1 MLNYIKIEKQENR
14 ERGLM
19 MKEII
24 RILVVDDE
32 QIMRDSLSDWLRL
45 DGYEVEAVEDGFKAL
60 EKVKKES
67 WDVLFIDLKMPRM
80 DGIEVMQK
88 VKEINKDIPVIII
101 TAYATVDTAVKAMKE
116 GAYEYIVK
124 PFNPE
129 EISIII
135 RNIVVHQSLIKENI
149 FLRQELKKRYQLNDI
164 IGKGSRMQ
172 DLFALIRKVAKSNS
186 TVLIEGESGT
196 GKELVARAIHTNSLR
211 NKGPFVAVPCAA
223 LPESLL
229 ESELFGHEK
238 GAFTGAIATRK
249 GSFELADKGTLFLD
263 EVGDM
268 SFKIQA
274 NFLRILEEREFR
286 RVGGSNLIKVDVRV
300 ISATNKDLDKL
311 VKEGKF
317 REDLYYRLNV
327 VSIKPPPLR
336 KRKEDIPLLVEHF
349 LRKHSIEN
357 KKDVK
362 WIHEDAL
369 KLLIQYDWPGNVREL
384 ENVIERAV
392 VLTKE
397 DFISSDELPLFVRTA
412 EKEEFKTAVDKQLHE
427 VEKEHILLVLKANN
441 GNIKKSAS
449 ILGIDRTTL
458 YNKIKKYKIK
468 F

>member
-1 MLNYIKIEKQENR
+1 
-14 ERGLM
+14 

-45 DGYEVEAVEDGFKAL
+45 DGYEVEAVEDGYKAL

-67 WDVLFIDLKMPRM
+67 WDVLFVDLKMPRM

-88 VKEINKDIPVIII
+88 VKEINKNIPVIII

-135 RNIVVHQSLIKENI
+135 RNIVVHQSLVKENI

-164 IGKGSRMQ
+164 IGKGPRMQ
-172 DLFALIRKVAKSNS
+172 DLFALIRKVAKSNT

-196 GKELVARAIHTNSLR
+196 GKELIARAIHTNSQR
-211 NKGPFVAVPCAA
+211 SKGPFVAVPCAA

-268 SFKIQA
+268 SLKIQA
-274 NFLRILEEREFR
+274 NFLRVLEQREFR
-286 RVGGSNLIKVDVRV
+286 RVGGTNLIKVDVRV
-300 ISATNKDLDKL
+300 ISATNQDLNKLIKD
-311 VKEGKF
+311 GKF

-327 VSIKPPPLR
+327 VSVNPPPLR

-349 LRKHSIEN
+349 LKKYSIEN

-397 DFISSDELPLFVRTA
+397 DFISSDELPPFVRTA
-412 EKEEFKTAVDKQLHE
+412 EKEEFKMAADSQLRE
-427 VEKEHILLVLKANN
+427 VEKEHILRVLKANN
-441 GNIKKSAS
+441 GNIKKSAN

-468 F
+468 L

>member
-1 MLNYIKIEKQENR
+1 
-14 ERGLM
+14 M

-45 DGYEVEAVEDGFKAL
+45 DGYEVEAVEDGYKAL

-229 ESELFGHEK
+229 E
-238 GAFTGAIATRK
+238 
-249 GSFELADKGTLFLD
+249 
-263 EVGDM
+263 
-268 SFKIQA
+268 
-274 NFLRILEEREFR
+274 
-286 RVGGSNLIKVDVRV
+286 
-300 ISATNKDLDKL
+300 
-311 VKEGKF
+311 
-317 REDLYYRLNV
+317 
-327 VSIKPPPLR
+327 
-336 KRKEDIPLLVEHF
+336 
-349 LRKHSIEN
+349 
-357 KKDVK
+357 
-362 WIHEDAL
+362 
-369 KLLIQYDWPGNVREL
+369 
-384 ENVIERAV
+384 
-392 VLTKE
+392 
-397 DFISSDELPLFVRTA
+397 
-412 EKEEFKTAVDKQLHE
+412 
-427 VEKEHILLVLKANN
+427 
-441 GNIKKSAS
+441 
-449 ILGIDRTTL
+449 
-458 YNKIKKYKIK
+458 
-468 F
+468 

>member
-1 MLNYIKIEKQENR
+1 
-14 ERGLM
+14 

-45 DGYEVEAVEDGFKAL
+45 DGYEVEAVEDGYKAL

-67 WDVLFIDLKMPRM
+67 WDVLFVDLKMPRM

-135 RNIVVHQSLIKENI
+135 RNIVVHQSLVKENI

-164 IGKGSRMQ
+164 IGKGPRMQ
-172 DLFALIRKVAKSNS
+172 DLFALIRKVAKSNT

-196 GKELVARAIHTNSLR
+196 GKELIARAIHTNSQR
-211 NKGPFVAVPCAA
+211 SKGPFVAVPCAA

-268 SFKIQA
+268 SLKIQA
-274 NFLRILEEREFR
+274 NFLRVLEQREFR
-286 RVGGSNLIKVDVRV
+286 RVGGTNLIKVDVRV
-300 ISATNKDLDKL
+300 ISATNQDLNKL
-311 VKEGKF
+311 IKNGKF

-327 VSIKPPPLR
+327 VSVNPPPLR

-349 LRKHSIEN
+349 LKKYSIEN

-397 DFISSDELPLFVRTA
+397 DFISSDELPPFVRTA
-412 EKEEFKTAVDKQLHE
+412 EKEEFKMAADSQLHE
-427 VEKEHILLVLKANN
+427 VEKEHILRVLKAND
-441 GNIKKSAS
+441 GNIKKSAN

>member
-1 MLNYIKIEKQENR
+1 
-14 ERGLM
+14 

-45 DGYEVEAVEDGFKAL
+45 DGYEVEAVEDGYKAL

-268 SFKIQA
+268 SLKIQA

-300 ISATNKDLDKL
+300 ISATNQDLDKL

-336 KRKEDIPLLVEHF
+336 ERKEDIPLLVEHF
-349 LRKHSIEN
+349 LRKYSIEN

-362 WIHEDAL
+362 WFHEDAL

-397 DFISSDELPLFVRTA
+397 DFINYDELPTFVRTA
-412 EKEEFKTAVDKQLHE
+412 EKEEFKMAADSQLRE
-427 VEKEHILLVLKANN
+427 VEKEHILRVLKANN
-441 GNIKKSAS
+441 GNIKKSAN

>member
-1 MLNYIKIEKQENR
+1 
-14 ERGLM
+14 

-45 DGYEVEAVEDGFKAL
+45 DGYEVEAVEDGYKAL

-67 WDVLFIDLKMPRM
+67 WDVLFVDLKMPRM

-135 RNIVVHQSLIKENI
+135 RNIVVHQSLVKENI

-164 IGKGSRMQ
+164 IGKGPRMQ
-172 DLFALIRKVAKSNS
+172 DLFALIRKVAKSNT

-196 GKELVARAIHTNSLR
+196 GKELIARAIHTNSQR
-211 NKGPFVAVPCAA
+211 SKGPFVAVPCAA

-268 SFKIQA
+268 SLKIQA
-274 NFLRILEEREFR
+274 NFLRVLEQREFR
-286 RVGGSNLIKVDVRV
+286 RVGGTNLIKVDVRV
-300 ISATNKDLDKL
+300 ISATNQDLNKL
-311 VKEGKF
+311 IKNGKF

-327 VSIKPPPLR
+327 VSVNPPPLR

-349 LRKHSIEN
+349 LKKYSIEN

-397 DFISSDELPLFVRTA
+397 DFINYDELPTFVRTA

-427 VEKEHILLVLKANN
+427 VEKEHILRVLKAND
-441 GNIKKSAS
+441 GNIKKSAK

>member
-1 MLNYIKIEKQENR
+1 
-14 ERGLM
+14 
-19 MKEII
+19 MKDKTH
-24 RILVVDDE
+24 ILIVDDE
-32 QIMRDSLSDWLRL
+32 QIMRDSLSDWLRQ
-45 DGYEVEAVEDGFKAL
+45 DGYEVEAVEDGLKAL
-60 EKVKKES
+60 EKVKKEP
-67 WDVLFIDLKMPRM
+67 WDVLFVDLKMPGM
-80 DGIEVMQK
+80 DGIEVMER
-88 VKEINKDIPVIII
+88 VKKINKDVPIIII

-135 RNIVVHQSLIKENI
+135 RNIVVHQKLVKENI

-164 IGKGSRMQ
+164 IGKGPRMQ
-172 DLFALIRKVAKSNS
+172 KLFALIRKVAKSNS
-186 TVLIEGESGT
+186 TILIEGDSGT
-196 GKELVARAIHTNSLR
+196 GKELIAHAIHSNSLR

-268 SFKIQA
+268 SLKIQA
-274 NFLRILEEREFR
+274 NFLRVLEEMEFR
-286 RVGGSNLIKVDVRV
+286 RVGGTKLITVDVRV
-300 ISATNKDLDKL
+300 ISATNKNLKKL

-327 VSIKPPPLR
+327 VSIKPPPLN

-349 LRKHSIEN
+349 LMKYSIEN

-369 KLLIQYDWPGNVREL
+369 KLLIQYNWPGNVREL

-392 VLTKE
+392 VLSKK
-397 DFISSDELPLFVRTA
+397 DFISSNELPLFVQTA
-412 EKEEFKTAVDKQLHE
+412 EKEEFKSAVNKQLHE
-427 VEKEHILLVLKANN
+427 VVKEHILLVLKANN
-441 GNIKKSAS
+441 GNIKKSAN

-468 F
+468 L

>member
-1 MLNYIKIEKQENR
+1 
-14 ERGLM
+14 

-45 DGYEVEAVEDGFKAL
+45 DGYEVEAVEDGYKAL

-67 WDVLFIDLKMPRM
+67 WDVLFVDLKMPRM

-135 RNIVVHQSLIKENI
+135 RNIVVHQSLVKENI

-164 IGKGSRMQ
+164 IGKGPRMQ
-172 DLFALIRKVAKSNS
+172 DLFALIRKVAKSNT
-186 TVLIEGESGT
+186 TVLIEGDSGT
-196 GKELVARAIHTNSLR
+196 GKELIARAIHTNSQR

-268 SFKIQA
+268 SLKIQA

-286 RVGGSNLIKVDVRV
+286 RVGGTNLIKVDVRV
-300 ISATNKDLDKL
+300 ISATNQDLNKL
-311 VKEGKF
+311 VKDGKF

-327 VSIKPPPLR
+327 VSVNPPPLR

-349 LRKHSIEN
+349 LKKYSIEN

-397 DFISSDELPLFVRTA
+397 DFIKSDELPTFVRTA
-412 EKEEFKTAVDKQLHE
+412 EKEEFKMAEDSQLRE
-427 VEKEHILLVLKANN
+427 VEKEHILRVLKAND
-441 GNIKKSAS
+441 GNIKKSAN

-468 F
+468 L